1 MRCAMSAGS
10 SPDYL
15 LVNNAKH
22 PPMSEN
28 STWTALRNPVFRNMW
43 LASLISGTCVA
54 AQDTA
59 ATWTMNRVSDSPLF
73 LSLMSTVA
81 SLPFFFFTLPAGA
94 LADMVDRKR
103 MMLVMTVWLAI
114 AAGGLALFGFLNLIY
129 PWVLLA
135 AVFLIGTGFAFY
147 SPAWTSI
154 QPEIVTNEELPSAS
168 TLGGLQLNISGII
181 GPALGGLLLRVVNP
195 NAVFAMNGICFFVL
209 FFAIQRLK
217 HPKPASNLP
226 LESFLES
233 FVTAIRYVRYTPG
246 IQIVLARNLLFA
258 FFISIIPSL
267 IPVVGLKELHLDP
280 SNLGLVFTSMGV
292 GSVLGAVFILPW
304 ARARFHSNTVT
315 VLANILVA
323 VVFFLMGTVRT
334 PSLFLVAAGIAG
346 TAWTMAASE
355 LWVAGQRAMPSWARG
370 RMNATII
377 MAAQGAMALGG
388 IVWGTSVSI
397 WGVQPTLIVACVLQ
411 LATLVIQLRLSID
424 FTSSLNFE
432 PGPVSGA
439 SHKLIHIPA
448 PHDGPVAIMIDVE
461 VDRIRGQGMLD
472 VLREVRLIHLRN
484 GAFSWRL
491 HEDLGRPNS
500 FRMEMLYPSWT
511 EYLLMQE
518 RMTKSEREI
527 IDKARAYHVGA
538 SPPDFR
544 YFLCVNRELQTRRN
558 VVARPS
564 SMPEAPLSIDQA
576 PA

>member
-1 MRCAMSAGS
+1 MST
-10 SPDYL
+10 
-15 LVNNAKH
+15 
-22 PPMSEN
+22 N
-28 STWTALRNPVFRNMW
+28 STWTALRNPVFRSMW

-103 MMLVMTVWLAI
+103 MMFVMTIWLAA
-114 AAGGLALFGFLNLIY
+114 AAGGLAIAGWFHLIN
-129 PWVLLA
+129 PWILLT
-135 AVFLIGTGFAFY
+135 AVFFIGTGFAFY

-154 QPEIVTNEELPSAS
+154 QPEIVSNDELPSAS

-181 GPALGGLLLRVVNP
+181 GPAVGGALLRFVSP
-195 NAVFAMNGICFFVL
+195 DAVFAMNSTCFL
-209 FFAIQRLK
+209 LLLIAIHRLK
-217 HPKPASNLP
+217 HPKPPSNLP
-226 LESFLES
+226 LENFLES
-233 FVTAIRYVRYTPG
+233 FISAIRYVRYTSG

-258 FFISIIPSL
+258 FFISIIPAL

-280 SNLGLVFTSMGV
+280 SDLGLVFTCMGV

-304 ARARFHSNTVT
+304 ARGRFHSNTVT
-315 VLANILVA
+315 LLANILVA
-323 VVFFLMGTVRT
+323 VVFFLMGTIRD
-334 PSLFLVAAGIAG
+334 PKLFFMAAGLAG

-388 IVWGTSVSI
+388 IVWGSSVSM
-397 WGVQPTLIVACVLQ
+397 WGVKWTLLVACVLQ
-411 LATLVIQLRLSID
+411 LGTLLIQFWLSID
-424 FTSSLNFE
+424 FTSKLDFE
-432 PGPVSGA
+432 PAPVSGS

-448 PHDGPVAIMIDVE
+448 PHDGPVAVMFDVE
-461 VDRIRGQGMLD
+461 VDRMLGREMLD
-472 VLREVRLIHLRN
+472 VLREIRLIHLRN

-491 HEDLGRPNS
+491 HEDLGRPNTY
-500 FRMEMLYPSWT
+500 RMEMMYPSWT

-518 RMTKSEREI
+518 RLTKAERETI
-527 IDKARAYHVGA
+527 EKARAFHVGENPA
-538 SPPDFR
+538 DFR
-544 YFLCVNRELQTRRN
+544 HFLCVNRELHTQRHTVTRPT
-558 VVARPS
+558 A
-564 SMPEAPLSIDQA
+564 MPEAPLSIDRA

>member
-1 MRCAMSAGS
+1 MST
-10 SPDYL
+10 
-15 LVNNAKH
+15 
-22 PPMSEN
+22 N
-28 STWTALRNPVFRNMW
+28 STWTALRNPVFRSMW

-103 MMLVMTVWLAI
+103 MMFVMTIWLAA
-114 AAGGLALFGFLNLIY
+114 AAGGLAIVGWFHLIN
-129 PWVLLA
+129 PWILLT
-135 AVFLIGTGFAFY
+135 AVFFIGTGFAFY

-154 QPEIVTNEELPSAS
+154 QPEIVSNDELPSAS

-181 GPALGGLLLRVVNP
+181 GPAVGGALLRFVSP
-195 NAVFAMNGICFFVL
+195 DAVFAMNSTCFL
-209 FFAIQRLK
+209 LLLIAIHRLK
-217 HPKPASNLP
+217 HPKPPSNLP
-226 LESFLES
+226 LENFLES
-233 FVTAIRYVRYTPG
+233 FISAIRYVRYTSG

-258 FFISIIPSL
+258 FFISIIPAL

-280 SNLGLVFTSMGV
+280 SDLGLVFTCMGV

-304 ARARFHSNTVT
+304 ARGRFHSNTVT
-315 VLANILVA
+315 LLANILVA
-323 VVFFLMGTVRT
+323 VVFFLMGTIRD
-334 PSLFLVAAGIAG
+334 PKLFFMAAGLAG

-388 IVWGTSVSI
+388 IVWGSSVSM
-397 WGVQPTLIVACVLQ
+397 WGVKWTLLVACVLQ
-411 LATLVIQLRLSID
+411 LGTLLLQFWLSID
-424 FTSSLNFE
+424 FTSKLDFE
-432 PGPVSGA
+432 PAPVAGA

-448 PHDGPVAIMIDVE
+448 PHDGPVAVMFDVE
-461 VDRIRGQGMLD
+461 VDRMLGREMLD
-472 VLREVRLIHLRN
+472 VLREIRLIHLRN

-491 HEDLGRPNS
+491 HEDLGRPNTY
-500 FRMEMLYPSWT
+500 RMEMMYPSWT

-518 RMTKSEREI
+518 RLTKAEREV
-527 IDKARAYHVGA
+527 IDKARAFHVGENPA
-538 SPPDFR
+538 DFR
-544 YFLCVNRELQTRRN
+544 HFLCVNRELHTQRHTVTRPT
-558 VVARPS
+558 A
-564 SMPEAPLSIDQA
+564 MPEAPLSIDRA

>member
-1 MRCAMSAGS
+1 MTS
-10 SPDYL
+10 
-15 LVNNAKH
+15 
-22 PPMSEN
+22 N

-43 LASLISGTCVA
+43 LASLVSGTCVA

-73 LSLMSTVA
+73 LSMMATVA

-94 LADMVDRKR
+94 LADMIDRKR

-114 AAGGLALFGFLNLIY
+114 AAGGLALFGWFHLIN
-129 PWVLLA
+129 PWILLG

-154 QPEIVTNEELPSAS
+154 QPEIVSNDELPSAS

-181 GPALGGLLLRVVNP
+181 GPALGGLLLRIVSP
-195 NAVFAMNGICFFVL
+195 NAFFVL

-217 HPKPASNLP
+217 HPKPPSNLP

-246 IQIVLARNLLFA
+246 IQVVLARNLLFA

-304 ARARFHSNTVT
+304 ARAKFRSNTVT

-323 VVFFLMGTVRT
+323 IVFFLMGTIRA
-334 PSLFLVAAGIAG
+334 PMLFLVAAGLAG

-388 IVWGTSVSI
+388 IVWGTSVSL
-397 WGVQPTLIVACVLQ
+397 WGVQSTLIAACLLQ

-424 FTSSLNFE
+424 FTSSLDFE
-432 PGPVSGA
+432 PGPVAGA

-461 VDRIRGQGMLD
+461 IDHTLGKGMLA

-500 FRMEMLYPSWT
+500 YRMEMLYPSWT
-511 EYLLMQE
+511 EYLLMQD
-518 RMTKSEREI
+518 RMTKTEREI
-527 IDKARAYHVGA
+527 IDKARSFHVGA
-538 SPPDFR
+538 KPPEFR
-544 YFLCVNRELQTRRN
+544 HFLCVNRELQAQRHIVT
-558 VVARPS
+558 RPS
-564 SMPEAPLSIDQA
+564 SMPEAPLGVGQA

>member
-1 MRCAMSAGS
+1 
-10 SPDYL
+10 
-15 LVNNAKH
+15 
-22 PPMSEN
+22 
-28 STWTALRNPVFRNMW
+28 
-43 LASLISGTCVA
+43 
-54 AQDTA
+54 
-59 ATWTMNRVSDSPLF
+59 
-73 LSLMSTVA
+73 
-81 SLPFFFFTLPAGA
+81 LPFFFFTLPAGA
-94 LADMVDRKR
+94 LADMLDRKR
-103 MMLVMTVWLAI
+103 MMFVMTIWLAI
-114 AAGGLALFGFLNLIY
+114 AAGALALCGFFNVIN
-129 PWVLLA
+129 PWVLLG

-195 NAVFAMNGICFFVL
+195 NAVFAMNSICFFL
-209 FFAIQRLK
+209 LLFAIQRLK
-217 HPKPASNLP
+217 HPKPPSNLP

-233 FVTAIRYVRYTPG
+233 FITAIRYVIYTPG

-323 VVFFLMGTVRT
+323 VVFFLMATVRQ
-334 PSLFLVAAGIAG
+334 SELFLVAAGIAG

-397 WGVQPTLIVACVLQ
+397 WGVGPTLIVACVLQ
-411 LATLVIQLRLSID
+411 LATLIIQLRLSID
-424 FTSSLNFE
+424 FTSTLDFE
-432 PGPVSGA
+432 PAPMSGA
-439 SHKLIHIPA
+439 AHKLIHIPA

-461 VDRIRGQGMLD
+461 IDRTRGKMMLE

-500 FRMEMLYPSWT
+500 YRMEMLYPSWT

-518 RMTKSEREI
+518 RLTKAESAI
-527 IDKARAYHVGA
+527 IEKARGFHVGDK
-538 SPPDFR
+538 PPDFR
-544 YFLCVNRELQTRRN
+544 HFLCVNRELHAHRN

-564 SMPEAPLSIDQA
+564 SMPEAPLSMDQT

>member
-1 MRCAMSAGS
+1 MSA
-10 SPDYL
+10 
-15 LVNNAKH
+15 
-22 PPMSEN
+22 N

-103 MMLVMTVWLAI
+103 MMFVMTIWLGI
-114 AAGGLALFGFLNLIY
+114 AAGGLAFFGFLNLIN
-129 PWVLLA
+129 PWVLLT

-195 NAVFAMNGICFFVL
+195 NVVFAMNAVCFFL
-209 FFAIQRLK
+209 LLIAIQRLK
-217 HPKPASNLP
+217 HPKPPSNLP

-233 FVTAIRYVRYTPG
+233 FVTAIRYVLYTPG

-280 SNLGLVFTSMGV
+280 SNLGLVFTCMGI

-323 VVFFLMGTVRT
+323 VVFFLMGTVRQ
-334 PSLFLVAAGIAG
+334 PALFLVAAGIG
-346 TAWTMAASE
+346 GSGMDH
-355 LWVAGQRAMPSWARG
+355 GGFR
-370 RMNATII
+370 
-377 MAAQGAMALGG
+377 ALGCRTARHAELG
-388 IVWGTSVSI
+388 ARPDECDDHHGCPRRDGSWGNCL
-397 WGVQPTLIVACVLQ
+397 GYFRFHLGG
-411 LATLVIQLRLSID
+411 ATDPDRRLSFAVGDLDHSTSLID
-424 FTSSLNFE
+424 RFYKFARFRAGAGGRVFAQADSYSCAPRR
-432 PGPVSGA
+432 PGCD
-439 SHKLIHIPA
+439 
-448 PHDGPVAIMIDVE
+448 HD
-461 VDRIRGQGMLD
+461 
-472 VLREVRLIHLRN
+472 
-484 GAFSWRL
+484 
-491 HEDLGRPNS
+491 
-500 FRMEMLYPSWT
+500 
-511 EYLLMQE
+511 
-518 RMTKSEREI
+518 
-527 IDKARAYHVGA
+527 
-538 SPPDFR
+538 
-544 YFLCVNRELQTRRN
+544 
-558 VVARPS
+558 
-564 SMPEAPLSIDQA
+564 
-576 PA
+576 